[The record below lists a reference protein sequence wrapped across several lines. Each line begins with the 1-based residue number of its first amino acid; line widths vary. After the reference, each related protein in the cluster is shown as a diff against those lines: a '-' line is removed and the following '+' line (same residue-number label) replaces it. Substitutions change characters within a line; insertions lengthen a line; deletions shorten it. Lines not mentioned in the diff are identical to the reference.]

1 MFQMLLKPLLG
12 VAGDVVKSVA
22 DTKKAKAEQ
31 KVTEIKAKTELLN
44 KQIKGEIAYDL
55 EAIKGSKDS
64 WKDEAALIVL
74 LLPAVLV
81 FVPFMTPHIKAGFE
95 ALHSL
100 PTYYQHLLYIAIS
113 ASFGIKG
120 ASGAMKLLKK

>member
-64 WKDEAALIVL
+64 WKDEAWTILFIIIIAMCFIPPLQPYTERGFDALSK
-74 LLPAVLV
+74 
-81 FVPFMTPHIKAGFE
+81 TPQWFQFAMYG
-95 ALHSL
+95 A
-100 PTYYQHLLYIAIS
+100 IAS
-113 ASFGIKG
+113 SFGLRGMGKVLG
-120 ASGAMKLLKK
+120 NKK

>member
-1 MFQMLLKPLLG
+1 MLNLLLG
-12 VAGDVVKSVA
+12 PVVDIVGTSIKGFV

-64 WKDEAALIVL
+64 WKDEAWTILFIIIIAMCFIPPLQPYTERGFDALSR
-74 LLPAVLV
+74 
-81 FVPFMTPHIKAGFE
+81 TPQWFQFAMYG
-95 ALHSL
+95 A
-100 PTYYQHLLYIAIS
+100 IAS
-113 ASFGIKG
+113 SFGLRGMGKVLG
-120 ASGAMKLLKK
+120 NKK